1 MGGRGMWWEPIK
13 QPAPFMDCPERAKEN
28 TLRQRNVMRTKERHR
43 MKTRRLCFD
52 APLPCFARLFGQGRK
67 IAPAPLASL
76 KHVVQCGGENL
87 T

>member
-1 MGGRGMWWEPIK
+1 
-13 QPAPFMDCPERAKEN
+13 
-28 TLRQRNVMRTKERHR
+28 